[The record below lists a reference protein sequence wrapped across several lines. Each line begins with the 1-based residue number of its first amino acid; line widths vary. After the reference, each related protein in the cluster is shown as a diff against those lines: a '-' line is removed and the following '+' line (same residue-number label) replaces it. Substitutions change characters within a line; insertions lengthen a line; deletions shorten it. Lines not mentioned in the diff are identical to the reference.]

1 MWIFRWRLPL
11 FVKWNLDPFD
21 AVQEGYSHRT
31 GATFQHTSRKYTNY
45 CIRVSSS
52 DQSVTIT
59 ICHIDQWQRFWWG
72 QHELVIVCEWLTCK
86 GRVILGS
93 NPLQRCSHFTPDLL
107 MAPSSACHY
116 IISPRSQDGSCTQLS
131 DNMTSKKS
139 SGGTST
145 LLKARACVKARRGP
159 VPQATDVAPSHT
171 RHIQTVTYRIIT
183 CIP

>member
-1 MWIFRWRLPL
+1 MKTTIVCEVESWPVWCCTRWR
-11 FVKWNLDPFD
+11 
-21 AVQEGYSHRT
+21 RT

-107 MAPSSACHY
+107 MALSSACHY

-145 LLKARACVKARRGP
+145 VLKARAALKHAEVLSLRPR
-159 VPQATDVAPSHT
+159 TSHT